1 MSVETATDVVLEDE
15 FREAMG
21 HVASPVAIVT
31 TYVDGTPYGTTVS
44 AFLSLSMRPPML
56 LVSLDNRSSLLRWL
70 RVGSVIGANVLASG
84 QSDLASLFSTR
95 GVDRFAAIG
104 WELVDGAPALTD
116 THAWVAARVE
126 SLVTAGDHTLVLA
139 DVLGARSDTR
149 EPLTYHRRTYGTH
162 RAH

>member
-1 MSVETATDVVLEDE
+1 MSVEAVTDLVLEDE

-44 AFLSLSMRPPML
+44 AFLSLSMRPPKL
-56 LVSLDNRSSLLRWL
+56 LVSLDNRSSLLGWL
-70 RVGSVIGANVLASG
+70 RVGSVVGANILASG
-84 QSDLASLFSTR
+84 QSDLAGLFSTR
-95 GVDRFAAIG
+95 GVDRFAAVG
-104 WELVDGAPALTD
+104 WSLVDGAPALAD
-116 THAWVAARVE
+116 THAWVASRVE

-139 DVLGARSDTR
+139 DVISARADSR

-162 RAH
+162 RPH